1 MKRKW
6 IVMLAVI
13 MLFAFTAGVVAAP
26 AVQEITA
33 NLANDVKITL
43 NGNAW
48 TPKDA
53 DGSTM
58 VPILYQGRTY
68 LPVRAIGEALGVK
81 VNWDN
86 DTRTVI
92 LGEATVKPEPKKEE
106 PKVEPKKE
114 EPKVEPV
121 KEEPKKEEPKK
132 EEPKP
137 ANANDLVNAV
147 VGNFS
152 ATNVKVNV
160 AGKVAGLVPVSA
172 SGTAA
177 IDQSG
182 KASSKLTSE
191 AGPLGKSDPTPDVCP
206 YSEIIFGPAGDAT
219 AVVANGT
226 LTDNKISIKG
236 VLPASVITLLDNL
249 NSKAKWSGVTG
260 EAEITI
266 ENNKVT
272 KITIKNGKAKVNV
285 EVLGEKDAEFTA
297 DFVYTY

>member
-1 MKRKW
+1 MKKKW
-6 IVMLAVI
+6 ILMLAVV

-26 AVQEITA
+26 DVQQITA
-33 NLANDVKITL
+33 KLATDFKITL

-48 TPKDA
+48 APKDA
-53 DGSTM
+53 DGSD
-58 VPILYQGRTY
+58 LYPLVYKNRTY
-68 LPVRAIGEALGVK
+68 LPVRAVAEALDVK
-81 VNWDN
+81 VNWDAK
-86 DTRTVI
+86 TSTVI
-92 LGEATVKPEPKKEE
+92 LGEAAVAPAPEKTAPEKTTPEVTE
-106 PKVEPKKE
+106 PEKTTPEVTEPEKTAA
-114 EPKVEPV
+114 
-121 KEEPKKEEPKK
+121 
-132 EEPKP
+132 KP
-137 ANANDLVNAV
+137 ANANDLANAV
-147 VGNFS
+147 IGNFS
-152 ATNVKVNV
+152 ATNVKVNI

-172 SGTAA
+172 TGTAA

-272 KITIKNGKAKVNV
+272 KISIKNGKAKVNV